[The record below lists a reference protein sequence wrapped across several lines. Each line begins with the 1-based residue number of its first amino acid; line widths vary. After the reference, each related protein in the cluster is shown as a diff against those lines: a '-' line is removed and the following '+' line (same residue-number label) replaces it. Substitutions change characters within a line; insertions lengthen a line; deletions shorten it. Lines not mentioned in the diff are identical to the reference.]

1 MLVLDWRQRV
11 FRAFFALRTRPG
23 TIRSRRAPARQ
34 RREKFQTARATSTEN
49 DVRDRFV
56 PIVARTSVRNIEFLQ
71 NGCALLE
78 LFGVETGK
86 RNADDGWLL
95 FRHHFGNTSILASFG
110 RRRVIPRS
118 VCFLRGLLLLLGR
131 IFIDVFLQRKLE
143 RFALLLCRRRANP
156 NRLVFSFSSHAV
168 PESFP
173 ELALKLEAL
182 HLHLHL
188 RQRLL

>member
-11 FRAFFALRTRPG
+11 FRAFLRFALVQVRFVQDV
-23 TIRSRRAPARQ
+23 RAARQ

-49 DVRDRFV
+49 DVRDRFI

-110 RRRVIPRS
+110 RRRVILRS
-118 VCFLRGLLLLLGR
+118 MCFLRGLLLLLGR

-143 RFALLLCRRRANP
+143 TDMLG
-156 NRLVFSFSSHAV
+156 
-168 PESFP
+168 P
-173 ELALKLEAL
+173 ELFI
-182 HLHLHL
+182 
-188 RQRLL
+188 